1 MTSNVQVHKEKS
13 SKIKETVWMGAF
25 QYIFVDQNEIILSN
39 KKVGGKKILEG
50 GTEGLETSFC
60 KQA

>member
-1 MTSNVQVHKEKS
+1 
-13 SKIKETVWMGAF
+13 MGAF